1 MRFRIRDFTPD
12 DYAASAELV
21 SAAFADYPISEKEMR
36 FADAHRD
43 PKCMTRRWIAERDG
57 WMVGG
62 AQVGQSEW
70 MYHPQKFH
78 LMVIVHPEHQGQGIG
93 GALYDHLMAELAPRD
108 PISLMSQAR
117 EDHERAVRFLK
128 DRGFVE
134 TQRAWESR
142 LDVAGFDFAPFEGS
156 ETRATSVGIEIRSV
170 SELRTLP
177 DWTRRLYDLEWEL
190 AQDVP
195 HTETLTQPEFA
206 QWERK
211 HLLNPNFLPEGYF
224 VALEGGRMVGMSQL
238 WKSQAGS
245 DLRVGLTGVLRKYR
259 RRGIALALKLATI
272 RFARERGVAEL
283 KTWNEINNRA
293 MLSINE
299 TLGFVKQ
306 PAWIEFTNRLRDG

>member
-43 PKCMTRRWIAERDG
+43 PRCLMRRWIAEGDG
-57 WMVGG
+57 RMVGG

-78 LMVIVHPEHQGQGIG
+78 LMVIVHPEQQGQGIG
-93 GALYDHLMAELAPRD
+93 AALYDHLMAQLAPRD
-108 PISLMSQAR
+108 PISLQSQAR
-117 EDHERAVRFLK
+117 EDCQRAVRFLL

-142 LDVAGFDFAPFEGS
+142 LDVAGFDFAPFEGA
-156 ETRATSVGIEIRSV
+156 EARASTAGIEIRPV
-170 SELRTLP
+170 SDLQALP
-177 DWTRRLYDLEWEL
+177 DWSRTLYDLEWEL

-195 HTETLTQPEFA
+195 HTEELTQPEFA

-211 HLLNPNFLPEGYF
+211 HLLNPNSLPEGYF
-224 VALEGGRMVGMSQL
+224 VALDGERMVGMSQL

-245 DLRVGLTGVLRKYR
+245 DLRVGLTGVRREYR

-272 RFARERGVAEL
+272 RFARQRGVPEL

-293 MLSINE
+293 MLAINE
-299 TLGFVKQ
+299 ALGFVKQ
-306 PAWIEFTNRLRDG
+306 PAWIEYTKKIRDG